1 MNIERHKQFLLRKER
16 ILDVAENLLLENNQQ
31 ITLDEL
37 VIELDIA
44 KGTLYKHFKSKN
56 ELLLELIIRNEENI
70 LALSKKYN
78 NDFRVYV
85 PQYMLHHLLAPER
98 TILLHQIEENLTMTE
113 SSLNHLFDKL
123 YQIRQDRILAIK
135 DMTEVYLKAHD
146 SPISIRDYHSYIW
159 SLTYGACLLLNSSFY
174 QRSIGSRKKMI
185 NLYVNQ
191 ALSLPTHHFSLDDDW
206 PAPSLIPDHT

>member
-78 NDFRVYV
+78 NDFKVYV

-191 ALSLPTHHFSLDDDW
+191 ALSLPIHHFSLDDDW
-206 PAPSLIPDHT
+206 PAQSLIPDQT

>member
-78 NDFRVYV
+78 NDFKVYV

-135 DMTEVYLKAHD
+135 DMTEVYLKAHN

-191 ALSLPTHHFSLDDDW
+191 ALSLPIHHFSLDDDW
-206 PAPSLIPDHT
+206 PAQSLIPDQT

>member
-78 NDFRVYV
+78 NDFKVYV

-206 PAPSLIPDHT
+206 PAPSLIPDQT

>member
-78 NDFRVYV
+78 NDFKVYV

-191 ALSLPTHHFSLDDDW
+191 ALSLPTHHSSLDDDW
-206 PAPSLIPDHT
+206 PAQSLIPDQT

>member
-16 ILDVAENLLLENNQQ
+16 ILDVAEELLLENNQQ

-70 LALSKKYN
+70 LALSKKN
-78 NDFRVYV
+78 NADFKIYV
-85 PQYMLHHLLAPER
+85 PIYMMHHLLAPER

-135 DMTEVYLKAHD
+135 DMTETYLHNHNN
-146 SPISIRDYHSYIW
+146 PISIRDYHSYIW

-191 ALSLPTHHFSLDDDW
+191 ALSLPSNDIILDDYW
-206 PAPSLIPDHT
+206 PVQ

>member
-78 NDFRVYV
+78 NDFKVYV

-174 QRSIGSRKKMI
+174 QRSLARGKK
-185 NLYVNQ
+185 
-191 ALSLPTHHFSLDDDW
+191 
-206 PAPSLIPDHT
+206 

>member
-78 NDFRVYV
+78 NDFKVYV

-206 PAPSLIPDHT
+206 PAQSLIADQT

>member
-78 NDFRVYV
+78 NDFKVYV

>member
-78 NDFRVYV
+78 NDFTVYV

-206 PAPSLIPDHT
+206 PAPSLIPDQT

>member
-206 PAPSLIPDHT
+206 PAQSLIPDHT